1 VKNPEHSLVLDS
13 STLKSGSQNDTERLL
28 SQPRRIERRIL
39 EVPLSAREG
48 FRVSYFWMTTAVL
61 TLIIVASVSTL
72 CQQNSSL
79 VNFQHLQ
86 HLTERIAFAGDSVD
100 IVHIYA
106 NAPDYAWVD
115 AKESGPEG
123 IACVDDAA
131 RAAVVYLRHYE
142 LTKDKESLAR
152 AKAILK
158 FVMKM
163 QANDGEFYNFIF
175 PDHSINRDGKTSFK
189 SFGWWAARGV
199 WCMALGERLFKS
211 VDPQFAEQLHRGVER
226 ALPHIDGLLKNYGKE
241 KIVNEYR
248 IPQWLFYESG
258 ADATTELCLGLIEHY
273 KSTRS
278 PKVKNYIEKLS
289 DGLMVLQDG
298 DATKYPFGLHRSWE
312 SMWHMWGNGQSQVLA
327 SAGKLLKSKKMIES
341 AEREAKGFYSRL
353 LIQGFMKEMDVA
365 APEKKIEY
373 EQIAYGLRPMV
384 VGLIRLYEATGK
396 SEYLKMAGLAGSWFF
411 GNNTLHQQM
420 YDPATGRCFDG
431 LTDSISVNKN
441 SGAES
446 TIEALHSMIELE
458 RFPQAMKYLSYHKVK
473 SGETSDY
480 VYGVFEN
487 SSGNQLTL
495 ALDLKKSKL
504 MVLEGEKSQEFL
516 KRLL

>member
-1 VKNPEHSLVLDS
+1 MVRAMKSIFVLLLL
-13 STLKSGSQNDTERLL
+13 TSGL
-28 SQPRRIERRIL
+28 SVRGVGQE
-39 EVPLSAREG
+39 
-48 FRVSYFWMTTAVL
+48 
-61 TLIIVASVSTL
+61 
-72 CQQNSSL
+72 SL
-79 VNFQHLQ
+79 VNFRHLQ
-86 HLTERIAFAGDSVD
+86 HLTERIEFFGDSVD
-100 IVHIYA
+100 IVHVYA
-106 NAPDYAWVD
+106 NFPNYEWVD

-142 LTKDKESLAR
+142 LTKDKKSLAR
-152 AKAILK
+152 AKTILT

-163 QANDGEFYNFIF
+163 QVGDGEFYNFIF
-175 PDHSINRDGKTSFK
+175 ADNSINKDGKTSFK
-189 SFGWWAARGV
+189 SFGWWTARGV
-199 WCMALGERLFKS
+199 WCMALGERMFKS
-211 VDPQFAEQLHRGVER
+211 VDPQFAEQLRRGVER
-226 ALPHIDGLLKNYGKE
+226 ALPHIDILLKNYGKE
-241 KIVNEYR
+241 KTVNGYR

-273 KSTRS
+273 KSAPS

-289 DGLMVLQDG
+289 DGMMVMQDG
-298 DATKYPFGLHRSWE
+298 DVTKYPFGLHRSWE
-312 SMWHMWGNGQSQVLA
+312 SMWHMWGNGQTQVLA
-327 SAGKLLKSKKMIES
+327 SAGKLLKNKKMIQS

-353 LIQGFMKEMDVA
+353 LIQGFMKEMDIA

-373 EQIAYGLRPMV
+373 EQIAYGIRPMV

-431 LTDSISVNKN
+431 LTDSTTVNKN

-458 RFPQAMKYLSYHKVK
+458 RFPEAIKYLNYRKVK

-480 VYGVFEN
+480 IYGVFEN

-504 MVLEGEKSQEFL
+504 MLLEDEKSKMFQNNL
-516 KRLL
+516 R